1 MTGSVFVAVALLAGA
16 AVAVFALREHQ
27 RIAAL
32 RADCARRGWTFLR
45 EDRDLVDRWS
55 VAPFGRGESRRAR
68 NVVSGSVD
76 GRDFVAFEYSYT
88 ETGGAGN
95 GRQSTTYTFVV
106 TVLPL
111 PVPLPTLV
119 VAPQG
124 WQGRLAGALGLG
136 DEVDL
141 ESEEFNRVFA
151 VHAED
156 RKFASD
162 VLHPRHLEQLLQ
174 DPDDGWAIEGS
185 TLLTAVDGRL
195 DLDAVAPT
203 VERLDRVVAQV
214 PGFIWRDHGYDPDDR
229 DGATRSEP

>member
-1 MTGSVFVAVALLAGA
+1 M
-16 AVAVFALREHQ
+16 
-27 RIAAL
+27 
-32 RADCARRGWTFLR
+32 
-45 EDRDLVDRWS
+45 
-55 VAPFGRGESRRAR
+55 
-68 NVVSGSVD
+68 
-76 GRDFVAFEYSYT
+76 
-88 ETGGAGN
+88 
-95 GRQSTTYTFVV
+95 V

-162 VLHPRHLEQLLQ
+162 VLHPRHLEQLLR